1 MSTAKRKMRFRWRRS
16 VTILIALYLTYWS
29 GVSAHHMWVIHQ
41 QELALNQKIAAVK
54 AQNHVL
60 HGDIRELHNP
70 AKLKQI
76 LTGKA
81 PLPNLNGQP

>member
-1 MSTAKRKMRFRWRRS
+1 MSTAKRRVRFRWRRS
-16 VTILIALYLTYWS
+16 VTILIALYLMYWS
-29 GVSAHHMWVIHQ
+29 GVSVHHMLVIRHQ
-41 QELALNQKIAAVK
+41 EQGLSQKIAAVK

-60 HGDIRELHNP
+60 HGDINELHNS

-81 PLPNLNGQP
+81 PLPNPNGQP